1 MPTSI
6 LTITVATSVPPDS
19 TNITI
24 YISSGTTHVLIYN
37 VLFSHIGLKTIQ
49 ISDLTQIIDKER
61 TDISGWCWSG
71 VRESKYKYWTLGDC
85 HHHQLHYLHSD
96 RLLAIIYTTNT
107 DETFFIR
114 HTSYTVKSDSSC
126 RHL

>member
-49 ISDLTQIIDKER
+49 ISELTQIIDKER

-71 VRESKYKYWTLGDC
+71 VRESKYKYWTLGDPGGLSSSSTTLSTLRPAPRDN
-85 HHHQLHYLHSD
+85 LHYKY
-96 RLLAIIYTTNT
+96 R
-107 DETFFIR
+107 
-114 HTSYTVKSDSSC
+114 
-126 RHL
+126 